1 MENQIDKSKELRGS
15 ITLVNN
21 RLQFKGEVTGNSPV
35 MIDYVPPLG
44 DNLGYTSLE
53 LLILSLSSCVGSA
66 FLVVLRKMQ
75 KTITHFDIAAVG
87 VRREEHP
94 TGFKSIALEINLQS
108 DNITTEEMAKVL
120 GVIEGICPVLSMVK
134 GNVEI
139 TYNFNITK

>member
-21 RLQFKGEVTGNSPV
+21 KLQFKGEVTGNSPV

-53 LLILSLSSCVGSA
+53 LLLLSLSSCVGSA

-87 VRREEHP
+87 VRREENP

>member
-53 LLILSLSSCVGSA
+53 LLLLSLSSCVGSA
-66 FLVVLRKMQ
+66 FLVVCVRCRKQ
-75 KTITHFDIAAVG
+75 LPI
-87 VRREEHP
+87 
-94 TGFKSIALEINLQS
+94 SILQRWEFAGRS
-108 DNITTEEMAKVL
+108 ILPD
-120 GVIEGICPVLSMVK
+120 LSPLPLK
-134 GNVEI
+134 
-139 TYNFNITK
+139 